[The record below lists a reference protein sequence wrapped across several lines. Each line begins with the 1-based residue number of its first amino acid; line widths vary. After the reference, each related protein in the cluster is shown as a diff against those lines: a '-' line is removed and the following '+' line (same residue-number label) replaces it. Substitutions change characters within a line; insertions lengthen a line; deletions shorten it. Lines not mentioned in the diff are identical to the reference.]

1 MRWWA
6 ICSDPIHKISIIA
19 RGQALGYTLSI
30 PSEDRFL
37 QSKSEM
43 IDNLAMFLG
52 GRVAEEI
59 MNGGDVTTGAS
70 NDLERAT
77 KMAKAMVTRYGMSD
91 ILGHQ
96 VYGEPNQEVFLG
108 RDFGSTP
115 DYSQETANTIDEEV
129 ARLMTTAHDTAY
141 RILSENRAQ
150 LELMANVLL
159 ERETVEG
166 KAVEA
171 LLDNTWDEYVEW
183 EKAHPAEA
191 EQDNKNLARGTE
203 NAGAPHELMGRH
215 SAERLA
221 PPTTPPSPDSDEG

>member
-1 MRWWA
+1 MCIRDSA
-6 ICSDPIHKISIIA
+6 LVGHLLNHTDPIHKISIIA

-59 MNGGDVTTGAS
+59 MNNGDVTTGAS

-108 RDFGSTP
+108 REFG
-115 DYSQETANTIDEEV
+115 
-129 ARLMTTAHDTAY
+129 
-141 RILSENRAQ
+141 LS
-150 LELMANVLL
+150 LIHIFCLL
-159 ERETVEG
+159 QNSIQIH
-166 KAVEA
+166 K
-171 LLDNTWDEYVEW
+171 
-183 EKAHPAEA
+183 H
-191 EQDNKNLARGTE
+191 
-203 NAGAPHELMGRH
+203 
-215 SAERLA
+215 
-221 PPTTPPSPDSDEG
+221 